1 MTVDPQERANSENV
15 SLARGTP
22 RGLGWPMQIPRLV
35 DDVRPMATD
44 LRRMSWIRIP
54 ARTGRGPAVAL
65 YAALLFLLAAALIS
79 AVSVTLIRN
88 AERGAQ
94 RESAAELGGGARV
107 GASAFGTLRA
117 NLRVQASQLA
127 TSLPLQRAVVKS
139 DKAELHRIA
148 RARHARVML
157 DGRAYGTLA
166 PPPRIVSTAT
176 ITDGMHVLATV
187 TIALPLGKDVLT
199 LLRQATPLPNHGGLL
214 LVRNG
219 RVVAGGP
226 KGARAELSDGRVLFG
241 RTSFAGQAAPL
252 GVAGASVLAV
262 QPVAAIKAQSASY
275 RRFVILVALLTLSL
289 AGLLAMRL
297 ARPVARV
304 LGDVARLSRQAGT
317 DALSGLANRRGL
329 NERLDDELE
338 RAVRNEG
345 RVAFVLADIDNFKE
359 INDGLGHQT
368 GDKVIRAVGQAL
380 ARAVRELD
388 FAARYGGEEFA
399 LILPGSSLADAART
413 AERIRRAV
421 TAVEVEGPN
430 GELASVT
437 ASFGIAEFPTYAT
450 AEALVAAADAAL
462 YQAKR
467 SGKDRVATATLQGQ
481 DASTLAASIASA

>member
-1 MTVDPQERANSENV
+1 
-15 SLARGTP
+15 
-22 RGLGWPMQIPRLV
+22 MQIARFRN
-35 DDVRPMATD
+35 DVPSMPTD
-44 LRRMSWIRIP
+44 LRRMSWMVPIR
-54 ARTGRGPAVAL
+54 RGRGPAVAL

-79 AVSVTLIRN
+79 AVAVTLIRN
-88 AERGAQ
+88 AERGAS

-127 TSLPLQRAVVKS
+127 TSLPLQRAVVGHNEV
-139 DKAELHRIA
+139 ELRRIA
-148 RARHARVML
+148 RARRARVML
-157 DGRAYGTLA
+157 DGQAYGALA
-166 PPPRIVSTAT
+166 PPPRISSTAT

-187 TIALPLGKDVLT
+187 TIALPLGNDVLT
-199 LLRQATPLPNHGGLL
+199 LLRQATPLPDHAALM

-219 RVVAGGP
+219 RVIAGGP
-226 KGARAELSDGRVLFG
+226 KRAPVRLRDGRVVFG
-241 RTSFAGQAAPL
+241 ETSFAAEAAPL
-252 GVAGASVLAV
+252 GVADASVLAV
-262 QPVAAIKAQSASY
+262 QPVAAIKAQSAGY
-275 RRFVILVALLTLSL
+275 RRFVLLVALLTLSL

-329 NERLDDELE
+329 NERLDDELG

-345 RVAFVLADIDNFKE
+345 RVSFVLADIDNFKE
-359 INDGLGHQT
+359 INDGFGHQT
-368 GDKVIRAVGQAL
+368 GDNVIRAVGQAL
-380 ARAVRELD
+380 AGAVRELD

-399 LILPGSSLADAART
+399 LILPGSSLADAKRT

-421 TAVEVEGPN
+421 TAVEVEGPT
-430 GELASVT
+430 GEIARVT
-437 ASFGIAEFPTYAT
+437 ASFGIAEFPTYAN

-467 SGKDRVATATLQGQ
+467 SGKDRVAAATLQGQ
-481 DASTLAASIASA
+481 EASDDAAPGLPSLSEI